1 MDLQEA
7 TIAMAALMKGEAD
20 FFKEHLKDAKPETVQ
35 EIQRHAIALKEFE
48 WLQSNT
54 REFGNTLA
62 ANPHFFGVMESW
74 KVVIKGT
81 QGVAKE
87 SIEDALRTADVDDL
101 IDRSGSLAGSIK
113 THVKSKGLII
123 CDMSAGEDGWD
134 ISVRCTEKNSRLLC
148 YDVHK
153 NFMAALDMKL
163 ISISRRFAGHCLP
176 GLYTW
181 NDANNILRIC
191 GF

>member
-20 FFKEHLKDAKPETVQ
+20 FFREHLKDAKPET
-35 EIQRHAIALKEFE
+35 EEELQRYATAMKEYT

-81 QGVAKE
+81 QGVTKE
-87 SIEDALRTADVDDL
+87 SIEDALKTADVDDL
-101 IDRSGSLAGSIK
+101 IDRSGGLASSIK
-113 THVKSKGLII
+113 AHVKDKGLII

-148 YDVHK
+148 YDIHK
-153 NFMAALDMKL
+153 KFMGALNLKL
-163 ISISRRFAGHCLP
+163 LSISRRFAGHCLP

-181 NDANNILRIC
+181 NDAYKFLKIIGL
-191 GF
+191 

>member
-20 FFKEHLKDAKPETVQ
+20 FYREHLKDAKPETEE
-35 EIQRHAIALKEFE
+35 EIKRYATAMKEFE

-81 QGVAKE
+81 QGVAKD
-87 SIEDALRTADVDDL
+87 SIEDALKTADVEDL
-101 IDRSGSLAGSIK
+101 IDRSGGLASNIK
-113 THVKSKGLII
+113 AHVKDKGLII

-148 YDVHK
+148 YDIHK
-153 NFMAALDMKL
+153 RFMGAINLKL

-181 NDANNILRIC
+181 NDANNFLKIIGC
-191 GF
+191 

>member
-20 FFKEHLKDAKPETVQ
+20 FFKEHLKDANPVTTEEKERYAT
-35 EIQRHAIALKEFE
+35 ALKEFE

-62 ANPHFFGVMESW
+62 ANPHFFGIMESW

-87 SIEDALRTADVDDL
+87 SIEDALKTADVEDL
-101 IDRSGSLAGSIK
+101 IDRSGGLASSIK
-113 THVKSKGLII
+113 AHIKDKGLII

-134 ISVRCTEKNSRLLC
+134 ISIRCTEKNSRLLC
-148 YDVHK
+148 YDIHK
-153 NFMAALDMKL
+153 NYTGALDLKIL
-163 ISISRRFAGHCLP
+163 SISRRFAGHCIP
-176 GLYTW
+176 GLYSW
-181 NDANNILRIC
+181 NDAYNFLKIYGL
-191 GF
+191 

>member
-20 FFKEHLKDAKPETVQ
+20 FFMEHLKDADPVTTEEKERYAT
-35 EIQRHAIALKEFE
+35 ALKEFE

-62 ANPHFFGVMESW
+62 ANPHFFGIMESW

-87 SIEDALRTADVDDL
+87 SVEDALKTADVEDL
-101 IDRSGSLAGSIK
+101 IDRSGGLANSIK
-113 THVKSKGLII
+113 AHIKNNGLII

-134 ISVRCTEKNSRLLC
+134 ISIRCTEKNSRLLC
-148 YDVHK
+148 YDIHK
-153 NFMAALDMKL
+153 SYTGALDLKIL
-163 ISISRRFAGHCLP
+163 SISRRFAGHCLP
-176 GLYTW
+176 GLYSW
-181 NDANNILRIC
+181 NDAYKFLKIYGL
-191 GF
+191 